1 MNMNHMIAS
10 FFIDNINRILNMPT
24 WEKGFLFDHKGT
36 GIMEI

>member
-10 FFIDNINRILNMPT
+10 LFIDNINRILNMPT

-36 GIMEI
+36 GIMGI